1 MTNNCFINLPV
12 LVADRETLW
21 SNTMTFEL
29 IAQARTLQGTGASR
43 RLRRAGNVPGIV
55 YGGEAAPQSIEV
67 EHNDLLLKL
76 KKEAFHST
84 IINLVLDGKK
94 QQVLLRDTQVH
105 AYRPL
110 VLHVDF
116 QRVDATHELHVKVPL
131 HFINEEV
138 APGVKLGGGLV
149 NHVTTEVDVQ
159 CLAKDL
165 PEFIEVDLSALKI
178 GDSIHL
184 SQLKLPKGVKLVHH
198 SADDSVVVG
207 IVGKGGASEEAAE
220 GEAAAE

>member
-1 MTNNCFINLPV
+1 
-12 LVADRETLW
+12 
-21 SNTMTFEL
+21 MTFEL

-43 RLRRAGNVPGIV
+43 RLRRAAKVPGIV
-55 YGGEAAPQSIEV
+55 YGGDVAAQAIEV

-76 KKEAFHST
+76 KKEAFHSS
-84 IINLVLDGKK
+84 IISVVVDGKK
-94 QQVLLRDTQVH
+94 EQVLLRDYQMH

-131 HFINEEV
+131 HFVNEEI
-138 APGVKLGGGLV
+138 APGVKLNGGLV
-149 NHVTTEVDVQ
+149 NHVMTEVDVQ

-165 PEFIEVDLSALKI
+165 PGFIEVDLSALKI
-178 GDSIHL
+178 GEAIHL

-198 SADDSVVVG
+198 TADDSVVVG
-207 IVGKGGASEEAAE
+207 VVGKGGSSEAAE
-220 GEAAAE
+220 GEAAAAE